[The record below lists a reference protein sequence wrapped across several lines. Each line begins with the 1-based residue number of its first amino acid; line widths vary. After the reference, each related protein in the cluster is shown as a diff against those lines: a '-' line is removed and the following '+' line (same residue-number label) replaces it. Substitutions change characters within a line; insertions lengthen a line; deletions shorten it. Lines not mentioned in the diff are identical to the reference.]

1 MVGYILDTRIIQRK
15 MFTAEQKVSLK
26 LAKKCMSYK
35 GKKRGR
41 N

>member
-1 MVGYILDTRIIQRK
+1 

-35 GKKRGR
+35 GKKKKKKMI
-41 N
+41 NDY